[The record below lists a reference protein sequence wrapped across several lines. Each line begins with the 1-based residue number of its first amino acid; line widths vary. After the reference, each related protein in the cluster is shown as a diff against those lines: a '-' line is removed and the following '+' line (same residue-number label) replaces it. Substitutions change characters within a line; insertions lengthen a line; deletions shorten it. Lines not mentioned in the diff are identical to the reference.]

1 MNISHDKPE
10 PKDGVFWDSGSPT
23 DRFVLE
29 WLSKLPRLEPLR
41 RDEIPVYP
49 PTLVIGLGET
59 GRIVLNQVKENLLE
73 RHVGNFPHGL
83 RLLLIESSG
92 TSESGMFLL
101 ESYEKIGYRSDNDY
115 LDYPSLSKRPYFEW
129 LREAG
134 NQPSF
139 RAIERTKFF
148 MSLQSR
154 EQSVVYQ
161 TLQKSVTTF
170 RSVPRVFLIANLDE
184 PESSSLWDIAFLLRH
199 KVAEGSGIQ
208 MNSARLTAI
217 LAVNGR
223 DTSPFD
229 ASGDTFA
236 SLRELNRFLYNGFTR
251 FVYPAP
257 ELTGVADTALID
269 LCFLVDKK
277 SSQRPGGDF
286 YSSTELDDVVRAMS
300 ESLTVLISPDNTI
313 HQALQNSSER
323 SSNARD
329 KYQQAFVSS
338 IGIATLKLPISDL
351 RRAVELRLLRT
362 LFFGGEAGRPLEGII
377 PIPWGSSSKPIP
389 DDEVSQ
395 KKALDFLH
403 VDLAGSHPIFPSI
416 LDICLLGKSSGMGLG
431 NLPANLDDLFT
442 SKLAEWITRELNGAG
457 DSTFASHSNRFSL
470 LISCVSALQCLLEQA
485 QFTLKRMEKSKISF
499 EQTLNFHLDNWLT
512 ITKQTDTELKDW
524 YRALT
529 GKPAAGGIDRRHFA
543 FQSHTEDGLSLL
555 QMIEQDWFMAR
566 ESLSSRVRSSI
577 RKAPIEDG
585 KNEPPFDGLERPFF
599 IRHIRPELSD
609 KSNVQGD
616 TLDKLSARI
625 RWYCKNENGLKLYLL
640 VVSAKDDLR
649 DGLSKA
655 VTTLYTCKQLKQA
668 YTQLL
673 DLAGYYSRGILDEH
687 LDSYLAPN
695 MLPKAAEFLEKARN
709 PLLPYNALDAPED
722 QLGQHFLLTSD
733 PRLAQKVEN
742 EFSHYTPRF
751 VQLDPAIDFPQSIT
765 LISFHHVIALETA
778 NVFTRARNGYAFQSR
793 AHIFVAEQH
802 AAQVENELRNILET
816 PFLLHPQFVRI
827 FEVGMPADT
836 GSTSRYVPLANLFF
850 KGWLFGLVRYDSA
863 LKAWRVPA
871 LSDFQEVIVKAG
883 EKDLFGAA
891 QEFSLNMP
899 CSSSLHISHPLSP
912 NNISAYFQA
921 FHRMLKKVS
930 ASDHNQLMKQLHEID
945 QKQIRELLE
954 QTDPIKRS
962 LGAYLRYIVEEERFG
977 GF

>member
-10 PKDGVFWDSGSPT
+10 PKDGIFWDSGSPT

-59 GRIVLNQVKENLLE
+59 GQSVLSQVKENLLE
-73 RHVGNFPHGL
+73 RHLGQFPEDL
-83 RLLLIESSG
+83 RLLLIESSKI
-92 TSESGMFLL
+92 SEPGILDAH
-101 ESYEKIGYRSDNDY
+101 EKISYQTDGEY
-115 LDYPSLSKRPYFEW
+115 LDYPGLSKRPYFEW
-129 LREAG
+129 LRESG
-134 NQPSF
+134 NQPSL
-139 RAIERTKFF
+139 RAIERAKFF

-154 EQSVVYQ
+154 EQSDVYR
-161 TLQKSVTTF
+161 TLQKSMTAF
-170 RSVPRVFLIANLDE
+170 RSAPQVFIIANLDE
-184 PESSSLWDIAFLLRH
+184 PESSPLWDIAFLLRH
-199 KVAEGSGIQ
+199 KVVEGYGLQRNLS
-208 MNSARLTAI
+208 RLTAM
-217 LAVNGR
+217 LAV
-223 DTSPFD
+223 DTGDSFSFD
-229 ASGDTFA
+229 ESGDKFA
-236 SLRELNRFLYNGFTR
+236 ALRELNRFLYNGFTR
-251 FVYPAP
+251 FVYPAA
-257 ELTGVADTALID
+257 ELTGIAETALID

-286 YSSTELDDVVRAMS
+286 YSSTESDDVVHAMS

-338 IGIATLKLPISDL
+338 IGIATLKLPVDDL

-512 ITKQTDTELKDW
+512 ITKQTDAELKDW

-566 ESLSSRVRSSI
+566 ESLSSRIRSSI

-609 KSNVQGD
+609 KTGAKGD
-616 TLDKLSARI
+616 VLDKLSARVG
-625 RWYCKNENGLKLYLL
+625 WYCKNENGLKLHLL
-640 VVSAKDDLR
+640 VASSTKDSQ
-649 DGLSKA
+649 DGLPK
-655 VTTLYTCKQLKQA
+655 TLAILYDSNQLNQA
-668 YTQLL
+668 YEQLVN
-673 DLAGYYSRGILDEH
+673 LAGYYSRGILDEH

-695 MLPKAAEFLEKARN
+695 MLPKAAEFLEKARD
-709 PLLPYNALDAPED
+709 PLLPYNALDAPVD
-722 QLGQHFLLTSD
+722 QVGQHFLLTSD

-742 EFSHYTPRF
+742 ELHYTPRF
-751 VQLDPAIDFPQSIT
+751 VQLEPAIDFPQSIT
-765 LISFHHVIALETA
+765 LMSFYHVIALETTD
-778 NVFTRARNGYAFQSR
+778 VYSRAQNGYAFQPR
-793 AHIFVAEQH
+793 AHIFVVEQH

-816 PFLLHPQFVRI
+816 PFLLHPQFVHI

-863 LKAWRVPA
+863 VKAWRVPA
-871 LSDFQEVIVKAG
+871 LSDFEEVIVKAG
-883 EKDLFGAA
+883 GKDLFGAV

-930 ASDHNQLMKQLHEID
+930 ASDHNQLMKQLREID
-945 QKQIRELLE
+945 QNQIQELLG
-954 QTDPIKRS
+954 QADPIKRS